1 MSIPLVPDIE
11 RAFRALYKLRPPV
24 GGDLV
29 RVEIKV
35 TAWDTDRWAAKS
47 GKVVRVVRYLKPA
60 SLALCKPADMRDLG
74 PAMYAAVDAW
84 KKANPAP

>member
-1 MSIPLVPDIE
+1 MALIPESIE

-24 GGDLV
+24 GVDLV
-29 RVEIKV
+29 RVEIKM
-35 TAWDTDRWAAKS
+35 TSWNPDCWAAQ
-47 GKVVRVVRYLKPA
+47 GGQVVQVVRYFEPA

-84 KKANPAP
+84 QKANSTP